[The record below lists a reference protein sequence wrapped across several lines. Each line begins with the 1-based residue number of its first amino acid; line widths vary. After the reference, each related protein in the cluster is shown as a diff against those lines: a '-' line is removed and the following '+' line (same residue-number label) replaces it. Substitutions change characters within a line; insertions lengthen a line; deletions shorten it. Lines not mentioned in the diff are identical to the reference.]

1 MKIKKYEVYD
11 MKEAMTV
18 IKKELGPDAVILST
32 RKIVKNGS
40 FGLFSRPMIEVTAAV
55 DYSTKKEKRSYE
67 QPETYKTE
75 EKPSKNY
82 NDTEK
87 LAELIN
93 SLGLNKIEMLVND
106 ISEMKKQMDE
116 MKNVIS
122 GNISIDL
129 PGELREIYN
138 TMIKNEVDDVLAYK
152 FLKKIENK
160 IPENSTTLQTKN
172 LAIQL
177 FETLLPLEKDYF
189 TSLNKKVLAL
199 IGPTGV
205 GKTTTIAK
213 LGANLALKL
222 KKKVALISI
231 DTFRIGAIEQLK
243 SYAEILD
250 VPLRVATSPN
260 ELNGIIEEFKNYEY
274 ILLDTMGRSQYD
286 TKQIEDLRAFLSV
299 HNAIKVSLVLSMS
312 SNHSEMK
319 DTFDKYSA
327 LKPDYVSF
335 TKLDETKYFGM
346 LASIPILKKV
356 PILLLA
362 NGQNVPEDIEVP
374 DGRKIAKSVFSDLPN
389 IWRR

>member
-32 RKIVKNGS
+32 RKVIKNGS

-55 DYSTKKEKRSYE
+55 DYDTKREKKGFYKPEPEKNDESQNANSY
-67 QPETYKTE
+67 
-75 EKPSKNY
+75 
-82 NDTEK
+82 DTEK
-87 LAELIN
+87 LAETIN

-106 ISEMKKQMDE
+106 INEMKRQLDDI
-116 MKNVIS
+116 KNTFS

-129 PGELREIYN
+129 PNELRDIYN
-138 TMIKNEVDDVLAYK
+138 TMIKNEMDDVLTYK
-152 FLKKIENK
+152 FLKKIQNR
-160 IPENSTTLQTKN
+160 IPENSTPLQTKS

-199 IGPTGV
+199 VGPTGV

-213 LGANLALKL
+213 LGANLALKM

-250 VPLRVATSPN
+250 VPLRVASTPH
-260 ELNGIIEEFKNYEY
+260 ELGSIIEEFKNYEY

-286 TKQIEDLRAFLSV
+286 TKQIDDLKEFLSV
-299 HNAIKVSLVLSMS
+299 SSSIKVSLVLSMS

-319 DTFDKYSA
+319 DTFDKYSPI
-327 LKPDYVSF
+327 KPDYVSF

-346 LASIPILKKV
+346 MASIAILKKV
-356 PILLLA
+356 PILLLS

-374 DGRKIAKSVFSDLPN
+374 DGRKIAKSIFNEIPN
-389 IWRR
+389 VWRH

>member
-11 MKEAMTV
+11 MKEAMTI

-32 RKIVKNGS
+32 RKVIKNGS

-55 DYSTKKEKRSYE
+55 DYDTKREKKAFYKPEPEKNDESQNANSYG
-67 QPETYKTE
+67 
-75 EKPSKNY
+75 
-82 NDTEK
+82 TEK
-87 LAELIN
+87 LAEIIN

-106 ISEMKKQMDE
+106 IGEMKKQLDDI
-116 MKNVIS
+116 KNTFS

-129 PGELREIYN
+129 PNELRDIYN

-152 FLKKIENK
+152 FLKRIQSR
-160 IPENSTTLQTKN
+160 IPENSTPLQTKN

-177 FETLLPLEKDYF
+177 FETILNLEKDYF
-189 TSLNKKVLAL
+189 TSLNNKVLAL
-199 IGPTGV
+199 VGPTGV

-213 LGANLALKL
+213 LGANLALKM

-250 VPLRVATSPN
+250 VPLRVASTPH
-260 ELNGIIEEFKNYEY
+260 ELGSIIEEFKNYEY

-286 TKQIEDLRAFLSV
+286 TKQIDDLKEFLSV
-299 HNAIKVSLVLSMS
+299 SSSIKVSLVLSMS

-319 DTFDKYSA
+319 DTFDKYSP
-327 LKPDYVSF
+327 LNPDYISF

-346 LASIPILKKV
+346 LASIAVLKKV
-356 PILLLA
+356 PILLLS

-374 DGRKIAKSVFSDLPN
+374 DGRKIAKSIFNEIPN
-389 IWRR
+389 LWRH

>member
-32 RKIVKNGS
+32 RKVIKNGS

-55 DYSTKKEKRSYE
+55 DYDTKREKKGFYKPEPEKNDESQNANSY
-67 QPETYKTE
+67 
-75 EKPSKNY
+75 
-82 NDTEK
+82 DTEK
-87 LAELIN
+87 LAEIIN

-106 ISEMKKQMDE
+106 IGEMKRQLDD
-116 MKNVIS
+116 MKNTFS

-129 PGELREIYN
+129 PNELRDIYN
-138 TMIKNEVDDVLAYK
+138 TMIKNEMDDVLAYK
-152 FLKKIENK
+152 FLKKIQNR
-160 IPENSTTLQTKN
+160 IPENSTPLQTKS

-189 TSLNKKVLAL
+189 TSLNNKVLAL
-199 IGPTGV
+199 VGPTGV

-213 LGANLALKL
+213 LGANLALKM
-222 KKKVALISI
+222 KRKVALISI

-250 VPLRVATSPN
+250 VPLRVASTPH
-260 ELNGIIEEFKNYEY
+260 ELGSIIEEFKNYEY

-286 TKQIEDLRAFLSV
+286 TKQIDDLKEFLSV
-299 HNAIKVSLVLSMS
+299 SSSIKVSLVLSMS

-319 DTFDKYSA
+319 DTFDKYSP
-327 LKPDYVSF
+327 LKPDYISF

-346 LASIPILKKV
+346 LASIAVLKKV
-356 PILLLA
+356 PVLLLS

-374 DGRKIAKSVFSDLPN
+374 DGRKIAKSIFNEIPN
-389 IWRR
+389 VWRH

>member
-11 MKEAMTV
+11 MKEAMTI

-32 RKIVKNGS
+32 RKVIKNGS

-55 DYSTKKEKRSYE
+55 DYDTKREKKGFYKPESEKNDESQNANSY
-67 QPETYKTE
+67 
-75 EKPSKNY
+75 
-82 NDTEK
+82 DTEK
-87 LAELIN
+87 LAEIIN

-106 ISEMKKQMDE
+106 IGEMKRQLDD
-116 MKNVIS
+116 MKNTFS

-129 PGELREIYN
+129 PNELRDIYN
-138 TMIKNEVDDVLAYK
+138 TMIKNEMDDVLAYK
-152 FLKKIENK
+152 FLKKIQNR
-160 IPENSTTLQTKN
+160 IPENSTPLQTKS

-189 TSLNKKVLAL
+189 TSLNNKVLAL
-199 IGPTGV
+199 VGPTGV

-213 LGANLALKL
+213 LGANLALKM

-250 VPLRVATSPN
+250 VPLRVASTPH
-260 ELNGIIEEFKNYEY
+260 ELGSIIEEFKNYEY

-286 TKQIEDLRAFLSV
+286 TKQIDDLKEFLSV
-299 HNAIKVSLVLSMS
+299 SSSIKVSLVLSMS

-319 DTFDKYSA
+319 DTFDKYSP
-327 LKPDYVSF
+327 LKPDYISF

-346 LASIPILKKV
+346 LASIAVLKKV
-356 PILLLA
+356 PVLLLS

-374 DGRKIAKSVFSDLPN
+374 DGRKIAKSIFNEIPN
-389 IWRR
+389 VWRH